1 MKKFLLCFLFL
12 FFLSKLTFA
21 QSPNTNDLPILAVIS
36 PTNNEQIFG
45 SKVNVSFIVKN
56 FIFTDFEVRTKNQT
70 GEGHLNVWLDQPDP
84 KPENAQKTIR
94 ATEFTL
100 ENIKPGNHQ
109 LVLELVNNDQ
119 TSLKPPLRE
128 TVSFT
133 TLAREEIPTITIEI
147 KKDQE
152 EQKMKKIQRLTSLSS
167 LLSISLVTISL
178 MAILGFLILRH
189 KNQ

>member
-1 MKKFLLCFLFL
+1 MKKFLLCFLF
-12 FFLSKLTFA
+12 FFVLSELTFA
-21 QSPNTNDLPILAVIS
+21 QSPDTNDLPILAVVS
-36 PTNNEQIFG
+36 PKNNEQIFG
-45 SKVNVSFIVKN
+45 PKITVSFIVKN
-56 FIFTDFEVRTKNQT
+56 FIFTDFNIRVKNQK
-70 GEGHLNVWLDQPDP
+70 GEGHLNVWLDQQNP
-84 KPENAQKTIR
+84 KPENAQKIIR

-119 TSLKPPLRE
+119 TSLKPLLRE

-152 EQKMKKIQRLTSLSS
+152 EQKMKKIQKLTSLSS

-178 MAILGFLILRH
+178 ITVLGFIVLRA
-189 KNQ
+189 KNR